1 MQMQPRY
8 NPFSSD
14 LKDLSA
20 AELGILKDVAEGWYV
35 EYKSDVLSA
44 KKVAKSLAS
53 FANHYG
59 GWIFYGVAEA
69 KDGSQTAGSFPGLEQ
84 SQVGLLVK
92 RLRDAS
98 RNTVTPPPYY
108 DYRIIK
114 GPCSDI
120 GLDDSR
126 SIVVVR
132 IPSGPDPPYIHSDGR
147 IYRRVADSSD
157 PKPETDRFTLDHL
170 WQKGQRERTKLASF
184 LEQQPILSE
193 AESDLSYLDVFLL
206 SDPFGVAHKRTVL
219 PFDTFA
225 KLMKNR
231 TFPMPCDNVFTMSEG
246 YVARQV
252 MRNDPYCLCFT
263 WRYFFGGASIV
274 SIPFSSTTL
283 DQISNQK
290 WLNGY
295 AQEEAFLNLIEDSSN
310 HTSHLLD
317 INQLFVLITAVVAQQ
332 RRLMEATKTS
342 DQLYSKAVLHNVWRR
357 VPFLDTESYIEFVR
371 ANGFPVLQCSDAFA
385 PPGTSYESLSQL
397 TPRQVNRELEP
408 NTKQLVEQY
417 MDALPLFA
425 AIVVAVGLPP
435 EMVFGGEEPE
445 DALFTHKRA
454 AQVSS
459 NRGNLGTSLNK

>member
-14 LKDLSA
+14 LEDLSA

-44 KKVAKSLAS
+44 KKVAKLLAS

-84 SQVGLLVK
+84 GQVGLLVQ

-114 GPCSDI
+114 GP
-120 GLDDSR
+120 
-126 SIVVVR
+126 
-132 IPSGPDPPYIHSDGR
+132 PYIHSDGR

-157 PKPETDRFTLDHL
+157 PSPETDRFTLDHL
-170 WQKGQRERTKLASF
+170 WQRGQRERTKLASF
-184 LEQQPILSE
+184 LKQQPILSE
-193 AESDLSYLDVFLL
+193 AESELSYVDVFLL
-206 SDPFGVAHKRTVL
+206 SDPFGVASERTVL

-225 KLMKNR
+225 KLMKSQ
-231 TFPMPCDNVFTMSEG
+231 TASMPCDNVFTMSEG

-252 MRNDPYCLCFT
+252 MRNDPYYLSFT

-283 DQISNQK
+283 DQVSNQG

-295 AQEEAFLNLIEDSSN
+295 AQEEAFLNLIKDSSN

-317 INQLFVLITAVVAQQ
+317 INQLFTAVAAVVAQQ
-332 RRLMEATKTS
+332 RRLMETTKTS

-357 VPFLDTESYIEFVR
+357 VPFLDTESYIEFVKS
-371 ANGFPVLQCSDAFA
+371 NGFPVLQCSDEFA

-397 TPRQVNRELEP
+397 TPRQVNGELEP
-408 NTKQLVEQY
+408 NTKQLAEQY

-445 DALFTHKRA
+445 DALFTHERA

-459 NRGNLGTSLNK
+459 NRGNLGT